1 VIKNIRH
8 VEGLIVINISKILQ
22 SRYFSSNISKAFRNI
37 RV

>member
-8 VEGLIVINISKILQ
+8 VERLIVINISKG
-22 SRYFSSNISKAFRNI
+22 RYFSLNISTKLRNI